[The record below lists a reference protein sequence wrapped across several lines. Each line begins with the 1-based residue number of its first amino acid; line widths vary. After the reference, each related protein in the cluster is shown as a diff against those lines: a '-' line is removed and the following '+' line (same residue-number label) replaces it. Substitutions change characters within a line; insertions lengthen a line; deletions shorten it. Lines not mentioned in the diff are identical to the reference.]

1 MQCAKKVVSD
11 SPGLVD
17 FAIAPVNSVLNLPD
31 GQVKYFWGIQPTEQ
45 LWNNFCSSKT
55 LGGLVEMTF
64 GLVNASFTLPK
75 LQAVKMTFF
84 AHFSQLAYMHSVDH
98 RLLSLQP
105 LFVLFLVM
113 TWFTLSLIIVRFSLS
128 FLNQSHVLFWLG
140 IVVVL
145 TSYHP
150 CLYGRP
156 VYIIPIGSFYFVWS
170 LLVQILVR
178 TPKMMS
184 TLMFQ
189 VSNRLHHGHS
199 QRKNTLRV
207 Q

>member
-1 MQCAKKVVSD
+1 
-11 SPGLVD
+11 
-17 FAIAPVNSVLNLPD
+17 
-31 GQVKYFWGIQPTEQ
+31 
-45 LWNNFCSSKT
+45 
-55 LGGLVEMTF
+55 MTF
-64 GLVNASFTLPK
+64 GLVNASFSLPK
-75 LQAVKMTFF
+75 WQAVKMTFF
-84 AHFSQLAYMHSVDH
+84 AHCPQLAYMHSIDH
-98 RLLSLQP
+98 RILSLP
-105 LFVLFLVM
+105 LCCILVM
-113 TWFTLSLIIVRFSLS
+113 IWFTLSLIIVRFSLS

-140 IVVVL
+140 IVVAF

-150 CLYGRP
+150 CLYGRL
-156 VYIIPIGSFYFVWS
+156 VYSIPIGSVYFFWS
-170 LLVQILVR
+170 LLVPILVR